1 MKLREF
7 FEAQPQQ
14 AGKTIGVCF
23 GRFNPPHKGHRAAW
37 ETAAQF
43 DDFFVGT
50 NQNTQGPND
59 PLPYD
64 VKLVA
69 MQTIWPEV
77 AGHVIP
83 EQNLFTLATR
93 VYEQFG
99 ENTNLRVATDED
111 WLTSTLVKYN
121 GKEGPHGYFKF
132 ASIEQVPT
140 PRLSSATALRAA
152 VRQGDREAFSSA
164 AGVSADTPIKVE
176 GKRSVRFFDLVKHY
190 LDQFPEPVKK
200 KKKEVAEASGY
211 IPKNKKEAK
220 DPRWSTA
227 LTKDVKI
234 GAIGKNLRAFNLA
247 EQIAA
252 IEKELLEATEKK
264 ISKRAQ
270 EATTGLNTYGDSE
283 RMNGDYVG
291 YRLGMAVAGAD
302 GKTPIDMKAKSW
314 IGKKKSTHPYTKEE
328 QDMLKQAYKAVGASY
343 KDINNGDMNSREL
356 ESTNSTSPVAK
367 PKKNKYGI

>member
-7 FEAQPQQ
+7 FEAQPQP

-43 DDFFVGT
+43 DDFYIGT
-50 NQNTQGPND
+50 NESTQGPKD

-64 VKLVA
+64 VKLIA

-77 AGHVIP
+77 TGHVIP

-93 VYEQFG
+93 VYNQFG
-99 ENTNLRVATDED
+99 ETANLKVCTDED
-111 WLTSTLVKYN
+111 WLAASLQKYN
-121 GKEGPHGYFKF
+121 GKEGPHGFFNF
-132 ASIEQVPT
+132 ASIEQEPT

-152 VRQGDREAFSSA
+152 VKAGNREEFSAA

-227 LTKDVKI
+227 LTQDVKI
-234 GAIGKNLRAFNLA
+234 GAIGKNLKALNLA
-247 EQIAA
+247 EQIATL
-252 IEKELLEATEKK
+252 EKELLEASQKK
-264 ISKRAQ
+264 ITKRVQ
-270 EATTGLNTYGDSE
+270 QATKGLNTYGDSE
-283 RMNGDYVG
+283 HISGDYVG
-291 YRLGMAVAGAD
+291 YRLGLAVAGAN
-302 GKTPIDMKAKSW
+302 GKDPIDMKAKSW

-343 KDINNGDMNSREL
+343 HDLNNGDL
-356 ESTNSTSPVAK
+356 ESKELDSTHRVSPVAK
-367 PKKNKYGI
+367 PKRNKYGI

>member
-1 MKLREF
+1 MKLREI
-7 FEAQPQQ
+7 FENNQG

-43 DDFFVGT
+43 DEFYVGT
-50 NQNTQGPND
+50 NKNTQGPND

-69 MQTIWPEV
+69 METIWPEV

-83 EQNLFTLATR
+83 ETNLFTLITR
-93 VYEQFG
+93 VYATHG
-99 ENTNLRVATDED
+99 DGNHLKIATDED
-111 WLTSTLVKYN
+111 WLTAAAQKYN
-121 GKEGPHGYFKF
+121 GVEGNHGYYKF
-132 ASIEQVPT
+132 ASIEQEPT

-164 AGVSADTPIKVE
+164 AGVSSETPIKVD

-227 LTKDVKI
+227 LTQDVKI
-234 GAIGKNLRAFNLA
+234 GAVGKNLRAFKLA

-252 IEKELLEATEKK
+252 LEKDLLEAKQGKMTKREQQPTRGVNKITDAEKWN
-264 ISKRAQ
+264 S
-270 EATTGLNTYGDSE
+270 
-283 RMNGDYVG
+283 DYKL
-291 YRLGMAVAGAD
+291 YRLGLAVACTD
-302 GKTPIDMKAKSW
+302 GINDPDMDFESWVGRWKT
-314 IGKKKSTHPYTKEE
+314 THPYTKEE
-328 QDMLKQAYKAVGASY
+328 QAMLKKAYKAAKISY
-343 KDINNGDMNSREL
+343 QDVNNGDMRSLEL
-356 ESTNSTSPVAK
+356 DSTNKVSPVAK
-367 PKKNKYGI
+367 PKRNKYGI